1 MQNNRLHVYLKTVFL
16 VAVAI
21 AMFTGIGNMPMWGR
35 FYVADIPGLG
45 WSGNF
50 WVNIYVHYLC
60 GAVLLAISTY
70 FVIVYRQR
78 GTNGRRLSPTGM
90 MRAGILGVVLVSG
103 VLSAIR
109 NLPVVNLPLAGLM
122 TLVFVHLGS
131 AMAYIGFGLACRM
144 MKKPWMIE

>member
-1 MQNNRLHVYLKTVFL
+1 MQNDRFHLYVKAAYL
-16 VAVAI
+16 VAVTL

-60 GAVLLAISTY
+60 GAVLLATSTY
-70 FVIVYRQR
+70 FIIVYRQR
-78 GTNGRRLSPTGM
+78 GNRRWRLSPTG
-90 MRAGILGVVLVSG
+90 RLRGAILGVVLVSG

-109 NLPVVNLPLAGLM
+109 NLPFINLPLAGLM

-131 AMAYIGFGLACRM
+131 AMAYFGFCLACRM
-144 MKKPWMIE
+144 MKKPWMTK